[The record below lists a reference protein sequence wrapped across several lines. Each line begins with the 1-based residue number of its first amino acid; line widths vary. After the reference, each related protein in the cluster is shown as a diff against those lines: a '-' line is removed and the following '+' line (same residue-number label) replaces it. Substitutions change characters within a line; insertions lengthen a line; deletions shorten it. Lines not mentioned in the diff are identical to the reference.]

1 MNVPVKLQIERQSFC
16 PGRRNRPKRFFAV
29 EPMKTKFLQKR
40 PVATVAVGTRR
51 QRIGTDQGLSH
62 RRRSYATAF
71 CGFSTHR
78 SKPAESQKWLNW
90 SRGFGWDL
98 GKSQRSATFPA
109 EAAGA
114 GTVLPSEAPGNGG
127 SLWFVK

>member
-1 MNVPVKLQIERQSFC
+1 MNGPVKLQIERRSFC

-29 EPMKTKFLQKR
+29 ERRRMKFLQKR

-51 QRIGTDQGLSH
+51 QRIGTDQGLF
-62 RRRSYATAF
+62 RRRQDYATAF

-78 SKPAESQKWLNW
+78 SKPAESRKWMNW

-98 GKSQRSATFPA
+98 GKSQRTATFPA
-109 EAAGA
+109 AAAG
-114 GTVLPSEAPGNGG
+114 P
-127 SLWFVK
+127 